1 MLCNVTVMKIMVLK
15 TMIYKVLKRVP
26 RKNKRYLSN
35 IDEKKNCY
43 FFFNG
48 CYNYIYSLHCIAKV
62 FSQFSQSSFLFSQSI
77 TKLKKKGGKNMKRG
91 KDMASKKFCCKVMII
106 AI

>member
-1 MLCNVTVMKIMVLK
+1 
-15 TMIYKVLKRVP
+15 MIYKVLKRVP

-48 CYNYIYSLHCIAKV
+48 CYNYIYSLHYIAKV
-62 FSQFSQSSFLFSQSI
+62 FSQFSQSSFLYSQSI
-77 TKLKKKGGKNMKRG
+77 TKLKKKGGKKHETRKRYG
-91 KDMASKKFCCKVMII
+91 VEKILLQSYDYCYLICIHI
-106 AI
+106 R

>member
-35 IDEKKNCY
+35 IDEKKKLL

-48 CYNYIYSLHCIAKV
+48 CYNYIYSLHYIAKV
-62 FSQFSQSSFLFSQSI
+62 FSQFSQILAIFSKYYEI
-77 TKLKKKGGKNMKRG
+77 EKKEGKNMKRG

>member
-1 MLCNVTVMKIMVLK
+1 MKRKTVI
-15 TMIYKVLKRVP
+15 
-26 RKNKRYLSN
+26 
-35 IDEKKNCY
+35 
-43 FFFNG
+43 FFNE

-62 FSQFSQSSFLFSQSI
+62 FSQFSQSSFLFSQNI